1 MSPISELATFLAMR
15 YFEENFRRT
24 KFVSVDKYTGSFRGN
39 FSSSKIT
46 LRSVIDEISSRK

>member
-1 MSPISELATFLAMR
+1 MSPISELPTFLAMR

-24 KFVSVDKYTGSFRGN
+24 KFVSVDKNTGSFREN

-46 LRSVIDEISSRK
+46 LRSVIDEISSQK